1 MSYNYIKFYIIIFI
15 NEIISS
21 TIILPFSYKN
31 KKGNYYN
38 SNSKTSYFESKMD
51 NTIYTSMKVYNQNI
65 DFHLSMERFPIYISD
80 KIYKQF
86 NDKNIDN
93 KKDTLTLYSLNQIG
107 INRAALI
114 KKNFFVKSNLT
125 PENKIE
131 QINLF
136 RARKFMN
143 ISEDQKNRM
152 NYASEDAEIGFN
164 IVRGSQYEYVEER
177 ENDIDTEALMEEF
190 EREKKIQKAL
200 KENTF
205 KQIRPLFMRLA

>member
-1 MSYNYIKFYIIIFI
+1 MSHNYIKFYIIIFI

-31 KKGNYYN
+31 KKENYYN

-93 KKDTLTLYSLNQIG
+93 KKDTLTLYSLSQIG

-125 PENKIE
+125 SENKIE
-131 QINLF
+131 EINLF

-164 IVRGSQYEYVEER
+164 IVRGSQYEYVEEMDLS
-177 ENDIDTEALMEEF
+177 NYNGLYF
-190 EREKKIQKAL
+190 EGRKRLKKCL
-200 KENTF
+200 K
-205 KQIRPLFMRLA
+205 